1 MHAID
6 PAMVADISQ
15 AALSDAEVE
24 SLLAGLSRP
33 SPGTGSAA
41 RSTADRAFE
50 LALSGFAGALQG
62 QFDRASVPLLV
73 ESGHPVR
80 TDSLALA
87 GTVLRRTIRSSE
99 PVELI
104 CTRELIAS
112 MVDYRFGGVG
122 VVALPEPARP
132 LSVTERRALDSL
144 LDSVGQVWR
153 SNGSLLAEAARHTLA
168 GQQPTRRAM
177 TFAFPVRAGAGTGTL
192 ALAFE
197 VLEPRAQKG
206 VVATEA
212 EGITLIATLA
222 RIRLSSEEAQSITD
236 GDMIAFNLPQPIEV
250 TCMGVHFRCLHGA
263 SNGRHALRVLSVSPM
278 AARREPV
285 PTGEIEYALELG
297 RRVLSR
303 RELEAIAPGD
313 MISFDQAVDRPL
325 PFTREGRCCGYAEV
339 VVLPDGHALRIA
351 QWQP

>member
-1 MHAID
+1 
-6 PAMVADISQ
+6 MVADISQ

-24 SLLAGLSRP
+24 SLLAGLSRL

-41 RSTADRAFE
+41 RPTADRAFE
-50 LALSGFAGALQG
+50 LALSGFAAALQA
-62 QFDRASVPLLV
+62 QFDCASVPLLV
-73 ESGHPVR
+73 EPGHPVR
-80 TDSLALA
+80 TDSLA
-87 GTVLRRTIRSSE
+87 GTVLRRTIQSSE
-99 PVELI
+99 PVEFI

-122 VVALPEPARP
+122 VVAPPEPARP
-132 LSVTERRALDSL
+132 LSVTERRALDNL
-144 LDSVGQVWR
+144 LGSVGQVWR
-153 SNGSLLAEAARHTLA
+153 SNGSLLAEAARHTLV
-168 GQQPTRRAM
+168 GQQPTRRFM
-177 TFAFPVRAGAGTGTL
+177 TFAFSVRAGAGTGTL

-197 VLEPRAQKG
+197 VLEPRAQQG

-222 RIRLSSEEAQSITD
+222 RIRLSGEEAQSITD
-236 GDMIAFNLPQPIEV
+236 GDMIAFDLPQPIEV
-250 TCMGVHFRCLHGA
+250 TCRGVHFRCLHGA

-278 AARREPV
+278 AARGEPV

-303 RELEAIAPGD
+303 QELEAIAPGD
-313 MISFDQAVDRPL
+313 IISFDQAVDRPL

-351 QWQP
+351 EWQP